1 MASASAWLSPGMRA
15 AWLAIVVFLIVGGW
29 VLWRWLG
36 LLCESSGS
44 SGTETYCGGGGW
56 EASGLAFAGLVA
68 SAIVI
73 PTAAVVFRRRRLF
86 LMALVAAVILAT
98 AQLRAFSDLRLQLRF
113 VADQRTGTLAE
124 GRRRATVATP
134 VPTSLLSRSS

>member
-56 EASGLAFAGLVA
+56 EASGLAICGSRRIGDCHPDRRCCFQAQ
-68 SAIVI
+68 
-73 PTAAVVFRRRRLF
+73 AALLDGTCRGGHPC
-86 LMALVAAVILAT
+86 T
-98 AQLRAFSDLRLQLRF
+98 AQLRAFSDLRLQLGSWPIKER
-113 VADQRTGTLAE
+113 GTLAE

>member
-86 LMALVAAVILAT
+86 LMALVAAVILAP
-98 AQLRAFSDLRLQLRF
+98 LNF
-113 VADQRTGTLAE
+113 V
-124 GRRRATVATP
+124 
-134 VPTSLLSRSS
+134 LSVIFGSN